1 MQTFDKTDILKNF
14 ERFLKNQCEKHSKR
28 ITYFCT
34 QPDCINEIKYLLC
47 IECFALHPK
56 DHAIIPSYDLFSF
69 NLLDDIKKAIKLEEE
84 ELSRAYQSKILTTEQ
99 IDEIYSQIQVDLINY
114 LSKTLQDSKA
124 HILQR
129 LSRDEFKGYPQK
141 LYQGF
146 EDSLTQVFT
155 KPYENIATRDIDEY
169 SRTYSKIFND
179 LKTYKL
185 NYVALINEQI
195 SEANKKINELL
206 IESTKLRMSCED
218 FEKRILPEY
227 LQSKH
232 VIYIILQFIIII
244 LFRSNP

>member
-1 MQTFDKTDILKNF
+1 MQNFDKADILKNF
-14 ERFLKNQCEKHSKR
+14 ERFLKYQCEKHSKR

-34 QPDCINEIKYLLC
+34 NSECINDIKYLLC
-47 IECFALHPK
+47 IECFALHQK

-99 IDEIYSQIQVDLINY
+99 IDEIYSQIEVDLINY

-129 LSRDEFKGYPQK
+129 LARDEFKGYPQK
-141 LYQGF
+141 LYQEF
-146 EDSLTQVFT
+146 EDSLIQVFI
-155 KPYENIATRDIDEY
+155 KPYENIATRDIEGY
-169 SRTYSKIFND
+169 SRSYSKIFND
-179 LKTYKL
+179 LKNYKL

-227 LQSKH
+227 LQTKH
-232 VIYIILQFIIII
+232 VFLSFYSYQITFIR
-244 LFRSNP
+244 LNY